1 MENTKEIVKQVK
13 KNLDK
18 LLKQNDQILSNL
30 PDEHKAKVLPIQLDI
45 QAVMRAAKSGDMN
58 KIIEISKR
66 YADTNNI

>member
-45 QAVMRAAKSGDMN
+45 QAVMRAAKSGDM
-58 KIIEISKR
+58 KDGR
-66 YADTNNI
+66 AHV

>member
-18 LLKQNDQILSNL
+18 LLKQNDQILNNL

-58 KIIEISKR
+58 KITEISKK
-66 YADTNNI
+66 YADTNNQ

>member
-1 MENTKEIVKQVK
+1 
-13 KNLDK
+13 

-58 KIIEISKR
+58 KITEISKK
-66 YADTNNI
+66 YADTNNQ